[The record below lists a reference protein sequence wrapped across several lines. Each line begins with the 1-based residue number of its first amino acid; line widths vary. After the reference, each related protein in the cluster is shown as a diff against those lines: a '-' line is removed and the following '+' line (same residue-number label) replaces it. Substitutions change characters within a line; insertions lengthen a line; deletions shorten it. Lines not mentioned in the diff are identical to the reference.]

1 MAKKS
6 SIKKNEKRKRIS
18 QLHKA
23 KRQKLLD
30 IADKESLP
38 FEERLE
44 AQIKLSQLPRDGS
57 KIRYRNRCALS
68 GRSRGNLRKFGLS
81 RIAVRELA
89 SWGQIPGLIKS
100 SW

>member
-1 MAKKS
+1 L
-6 SIKKNEKRKRIS
+6 S

-23 KRQKLLD
+23 KRQKL
-30 IADKESLP
+30 IATADDQSLT
-38 FEERLE
+38 FEERLV
-44 AQIKLSQLPRDGS
+44 AQIKLSEMPRDGAR
-57 KIRYRNRCALS
+57 IRHRNRCALS
-68 GRSRGNLRKFGLS
+68 GRPRGNLRKFGLS

>member
-6 SIKKNEKRKRIS
+6 LVRRNEKRKKIVTLQR
-18 QLHKA
+18 A
-23 KRQKLLD
+23 KRQKI
-30 IADKESLP
+30 IAVCKDESAS
-38 FEERLE
+38 FEDRLA
-44 AQIKLSQLPRDGS
+44 AQIQLSQMSRDS
-57 KIRYRNRCALS
+57 SRSRIRNRCGLT
-68 GRSRGNLRKFGLS
+68 GRPRGNLRKFGMS